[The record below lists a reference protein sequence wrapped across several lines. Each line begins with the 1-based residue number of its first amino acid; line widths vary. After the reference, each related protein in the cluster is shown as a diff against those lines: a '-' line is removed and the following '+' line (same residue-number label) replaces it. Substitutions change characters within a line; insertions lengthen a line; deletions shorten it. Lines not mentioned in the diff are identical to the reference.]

1 MSPDGALVGWILDKM
16 WFCVSSADGD
26 APAFPIVSCLSPRD
40 SRDTTGLRGEPKDT
54 ENIHPCPRSC
64 PGALE
69 DIAFVHYQTARL
81 CLTRVKSSSSVELVW
96 HQQVSSINPATF
108 WVLII
113 YSFTRIAADLHQLA
127 LTCRILICRPVRRS
141 RKCSRL
147 ILSTPVVSD
156 GTVKSRDC

>member
-1 MSPDGALVGWILDKM
+1 MG
-16 WFCVSSADGD
+16 FCVSSADGD

-69 DIAFVHYQTARL
+69 DIAFVHYQTAIGNKAL
-81 CLTRVKSSSSVELVW
+81 LDQGQVIQQCGISLTSAGVF
-96 HQQVSSINPATF
+96 HQPCYLLGA
-108 WVLII
+108 LII